1 MRTTYW
7 FLLLGLLL
15 LTICLALLIP
25 LFAGGDGQ
33 ESTNTS
39 FVEGIHAE
47 KPYRILS
54 HYAARR
60 CGREHPAGARDPGAA
75 AAQ

>member
-25 LFAGGDGQ
+25 LFAGDGEQ

-39 FVEGIHAE
+39 FVEGFHAE
-47 KPYRILS
+47 KPNRILS
-54 HYAARR
+54 DCAARR
-60 CGREHPAGARDPGAA
+60 CGREHPAGTRNPGAA